1 MNGSDCIILSSI
13 YLSLVYQ
20 KAMDFYKLILYPATL
35 LKVLIIFTTFWA
47 LSCVMSL
54 STERESLTSHFYH
67 FNSLPF

>member
-35 LKVLIIFTTFWA
+35 LKVLIIFTTFWGKPLGSLMCNVIIYREGEFDFSF
-47 LSCVMSL
+47 LSL
-54 STERESLTSHFYH
+54 
-67 FNSLPF
+67 